1 MKIFL
6 KNPLT
11 LWFRWICF
19 KIFFEWK
26 YAAKNFKIG
35 YLSNFSECSFG
46 RYNTLYENVV
56 LTNVSLD
63 DFTYVATNT
72 RISNA
77 SIGKFCSIASDVI
90 IGTGMHPAD
99 IFVSSHPIFFSP
111 LRQAQISFS
120 DQAYFNEFSDVFI
133 GNDVWIGTK
142 AVILDGV
149 TVGDGAIVAA
159 GAVVTKDVPPY
170 AIVGGVPAKVIRY
183 RFSEGKIDFLIK
195 LKWWDRDLGWL
206 KSHFKEFHDVDDLIL
221 AAGSLNARLSA
232 QSEFHNSTR

>member
-11 LWFRWICF
+11 LWLRWVCF
-19 KIFFEWK
+19 KIYFEWK
-26 YAAKNFKIG
+26 YAGKNFKIG

-46 RYNTLYENVV
+46 RYNILYENVV
-56 LTNVSLD
+56 LSKVSLD
-63 DFTYVATNT
+63 DFTYVSSNT
-72 RISNA
+72 KISNA
-77 SIGKFCSIASDVI
+77 SLGKFCSIASDVI

-111 LRQAQISFS
+111 LRQAQISFA
-120 DQAYFNEFSDVFI
+120 DQAYFNEFSDVLI
-133 GNDVWIGTK
+133 GNDVWIGAR

-149 TVGDGAIVAA
+149 TIGDGAIVAA

-183 RFSEGKIDFLIK
+183 RFAEENIDFLIK
-195 LKWWDRDLGWL
+195 LKWWNKDLDWL
-206 KSHFKEFHDVDDLIL
+206 KNNFMAFHDVDDLVRVPGL
-221 AAGSLNARLSA
+221 LNNVAP
-232 QSEFHNSTR
+232 